1 MAVNEKSEKNL
12 TIVSIDSPEIEVV
25 AQFNPK
31 EIGIDKSV
39 PWSKH
44 GNAKSDAPELE
55 FTNGENRSM
64 SLELFFDGFEQQKSV
79 LPEVEKLHS
88 MSKIREG
95 VSKESEKHPPLV
107 LLAWGPNFPRFTGVI
122 ESLNTKYTMFLEDG
136 TPVRATCTLKI
147 KETSGISE
155 EKPEQG
161 QQA

>member
-1 MAVNEKSEKNL
+1 MAVSEKKL
-12 TIVSIDSPEIEVV
+12 TIVSLDSPKIRVT

-31 EIGIDKSV
+31 EISIDKSV

-64 SLELFFDGFEQQKSV
+64 SLELFFDGYEKKKSV
-79 LPEVEKLHS
+79 LPDVEKLHS

-95 VSKESEKHPPLV
+95 VSKESEKHPPQV
-107 LLAWGPNFPRFTGVI
+107 LLTWGPNFPKFSGVI
-122 ESLNTKYTMFLEDG
+122 ESLSTKYTMFLEDG

-147 KETSGISE
+147 KETSNIHESADSQE
-155 EKPEQG
+155 P
-161 QQA
+161 A